1 MTDKIVIYKS
11 KKKAGLILLV
21 GLLLA
26 LGGWVILR
34 HAGQGVTGW
43 SVIILGL
50 LCVLFGIGSWFDRKP
65 YIILTA
71 AGITELTG
79 IRQEIEWD
87 AIRRVDEFYHRGQ
100 YFIRLL
106 TDRTYKPTLLQPT
119 WFHRFDRL
127 YEREGVKAIIIR
139 TGFLEVNS
147 IKLSQFI
154 NRMIQADAAQR
165 TEILHQFRLSELTH
179 AGRKAN

>member
-1 MTDKIVIYKS
+1 MADKVVIYKS

-21 GLLLA
+21 GLLLVV
-26 LGGWVILR
+26 GGWIFLQR
-34 HAGQGVTGW
+34 TGQEVTGW
-43 SVIILGL
+43 SLIILAL

-65 YIILTA
+65 YLVLTA
-71 AGITELTG
+71 NGLTELSG
-79 IRQEIEWD
+79 IREEIEWD
-87 AIRRVDEFYHRGQ
+87 AIRRVDEFYYRGQ

-106 TDRTYKPTLLQPT
+106 TARSYKPDLIQPT
-119 WFHRFDRL
+119 WFYRFDRL

-154 NRMIQADAAQR
+154 GRMIKVDPADRPELLNRFHAA
-165 TEILHQFRLSELTH
+165 IL
-179 AGRKAN
+179 RKSGKAAS

>member
-1 MTDKIVIYKS
+1 M
-11 KKKAGLILLV
+11 LI

-26 LGGWVILR
+26 LGGWLILR
-34 HAGQGVTGW
+34 YTGQGVTGW
-43 SVIILGL
+43 SLLILSL
-50 LCVLFGIGSWFDRKP
+50 LCVLFGIGSWFDRRP
-65 YIILTA
+65 YIVLTT

-79 IRQEIEWD
+79 IREEVEWD

-106 TDRTYKPTLLQPT
+106 TSRDYKPTLLQPT

-147 IKLSQFI
+147 IKLSRLI
-154 NRMIQADAAQR
+154 NRMIKADPAQR
-165 TEILHQFRLSELTH
+165 AEILNNFRLHELKDT
-179 AGRKAN
+179 GREVG